1 MSILPLLLCLS
12 TVAAYASSVRSSS
25 RTTYPSFGTSSS
37 GSSSSA
43 KINRLR
49 STGEISLSR
58 RTRAS
63 STINPHLLHLVR
75 GGGDD
80 GGSSS
85 SSVSVASLPP
95 TEIRHEKSL
104 SQLNG
109 TPQQND
115 NFMNITNFNFS
126 STPITK
132 ILEVFQLTP
141 NILQTGLTSER
152 SAFLLQQYGP
162 NTLIQ
167 PPGKS
172 LLQLF
177 KEQFEDGLVQILL
190 VVAIVSGIFS
200 FMEVASSDVSSSLL
214 KAFVEPIIITAILV
228 LNAIVGVLQSASA
241 QESLDALSKLQATTA
256 TVLRDSKWL
265 SNVDASTLV
274 PGDII
279 SLKVGDAVPADS
291 RLIHIQTSTFAVDE
305 GSLTG
310 ESVTTQKL
318 PGDEGTTPS
327 PSDPASTIPLQD
339 QHGMIFTGTM
349 VTSGTGTGL
358 VCRTG
363 MNTEFGK
370 VRRDIL
376 LIRCRLDSPCI
387 IYLSIF

>member
-25 RTTYPSFGTSSS
+25 STTYPSYRSFGTSSS
-37 GSSSSA
+37 GGSNSA
-43 KINRLR
+43 KINRLS
-49 STGEISLSR
+49 STDGILLSR
-58 RTRAS
+58 WTRAS
-63 STINPHLLHLVR
+63 STINPHLLHLIR
-75 GGGDD
+75 GGSDD
-80 GGSSS
+80 GSGS

-95 TEIRHEKSL
+95 TAVQHEQSL
-104 SQLNG
+104 SSQLNG
-109 TPQQND
+109 TPQQNN
-115 NFMNITNFNFS
+115 NFTNITNYNFS
-126 STPITK
+126 STPIAK
-132 ILEVFQLTP
+132 ILEIFQLTP

-200 FMEVASSDVSSSLL
+200 FMEVASSDVSSSVL

-241 QESLDALSKLQATTA
+241 QESLEALSKLQATTA

-291 RLIHIQTSTFAVDE
+291 RLIHIQTSTFSVDE

-339 QHGMIFTGTM
+339 QHGMIFSGTM

-370 VRRDIL
+370 VNRIHSFNTL
-376 LIRCRLDSPCI
+376 
-387 IYLSIF
+387 YT